1 MVVKVTL
8 HVIQWIVE
16 IFSIFG
22 FRKRKSFKPQGVMQD
37 ESSLIAAVE
46 FLSNHGIFTYS
57 VAWIFSKRNGSVI
70 DENHSY
76 ISKHSLMCWMD

>member
-46 FLSNHGIFTYS
+46 FLSNHGTFTYS

-70 DENHSY
+70 DENYSY

>member
-46 FLSNHGIFTYS
+46 FLSNHGTFTYN
-57 VAWIFSKRNGSVI
+57 VALNIFQEKWQR
-70 DENHSY
+70 HR
-76 ISKHSLMCWMD
+76 